1 MFFQQMKRVHER
13 FFKRQTN
20 GEENFFLGAVAAAAS
35 VCGQKIISTVLQRG
49 DDFLILNLIF
59 CFSYDPDGYCENK
72 IGGSG
77 EIRKVY

>member
-35 VCGQKIISTVLQRG
+35 VCGQKIIS
-49 DDFLILNLIF
+49 ILFYSMVMIF
-59 CFSYDPDGYCENK
+59 
-72 IGGSG
+72 
-77 EIRKVY
+77 RL

>member
-35 VCGQKIISTVLQRG
+35 VCGQ
-49 DDFLILNLIF
+49 
-59 CFSYDPDGYCENK
+59 
-72 IGGSG
+72 
-77 EIRKVY
+77 